1 MGRRKSYREGR
12 AKPIQCGEF
21 EDLQAIHRRV
31 SLLASWSIA
40 SGSSAKACAKNARKS
55 DIVLYTIIVYTI
67 FVRQNITFNA
77 DKSDIELAREEAQS
91 QNTTLHE
98 LFRDWLKVIAGRK
111 ARVQE
116 YRALMHELRHV
127 NAGRKFTR
135 EEMNERR

>member
-1 MGRRKSYREGR
+1 ML
-12 AKPIQCGEF
+12 C
-21 EDLQAIHRRV
+21 
-31 SLLASWSIA
+31 
-40 SGSSAKACAKNARKS
+40 
-55 DIVLYTIIVYTI
+55 TIIVYTI

-98 LFRDWLKVIAGRK
+98 LFRDWLKGLAGRK
-111 ARVQE
+111 RRARE
-116 YRALMHELRHV
+116 YRALMDELRHV